1 MRYVVEGDSH
11 RLYELRFYKINHK
24 GDVSDVDL
32 VTEDHDGDDCEFVR
46 IGMDGDE
53 ILFGVG

>member
-24 GDVSDVDL
+24 GDVSMSSFEV
-32 VTEDHDGDDCEFVR
+32 EDYEVEDSDSGD
-46 IGMDGDE
+46 
-53 ILFGVG
+53 